1 VAVDDDPTYNDVID
15 CLSEREG
22 KQVYVEIGLHDP
34 TQDSTDIIVAMQHEV
49 TLGKP
54 QIGENL
60 DHEGRGVT
68 YLPFAGH
75 ERNRFFIDP
84 AHISAIRRGGPGFKI
99 WFHDST
105 YIGFVD

>member
-1 VAVDDDPTYNDVID
+1 MDDDPTCNDVID
-15 CLSEREG
+15 WLSEREG

-34 TQDSTDIIVAMQHEV
+34 PQDSTDIIVAMQHDV
-49 TLGKP
+49 ALGKP

-60 DHEGRGVT
+60 DHEGCGVT

-84 AHISAIRRGGPGFKI
+84 THISAIRAGGPGFKI
-99 WFHDST
+99 WFHDAT
-105 YIGFVD
+105 YIGFVG